1 MVLKE
6 TAETKAKQAS
16 RVIPELRD
24 PQEIPL
30 GVSRVIRVIQDR
42 QDLKGIRVRMDN
54 RGDLVM
60 R

>member
-1 MVLKE
+1 M
-6 TAETKAKQAS
+6 KANQVS